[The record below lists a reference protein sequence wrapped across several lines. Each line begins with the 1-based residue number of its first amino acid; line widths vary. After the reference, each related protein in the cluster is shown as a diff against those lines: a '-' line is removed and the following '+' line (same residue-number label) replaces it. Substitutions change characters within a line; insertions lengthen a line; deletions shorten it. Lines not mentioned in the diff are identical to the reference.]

1 MIKLITLATTT
12 AVATLLTGCVVGPD
26 AGYGYGQQTYYS
38 DPGYAYGPSYAPL
51 YGTVNVWGGGG
62 RDHDWDRRDYRRGDR
77 DWRHDRNW
85 GDRNWGDRNWG
96 GDRNGGD
103 RHWGDRGN
111 GNGNGWGHGN
121 NGNRSNEGNR
131 GNRGDRDWRSGQV
144 DNYRGNGHSH

>member
-85 GDRNWGDRNWG
+85 GDRNWG

-131 GNRGDRDWRSGQV
+131 GNRGNRGDRDWRSGQV

>member
-62 RDHDWDRRDYRRGDR
+62 RDRDWDRRDYNRGDR
-77 DWRHDRNW
+77 DWRRDRNG
-85 GDRNWGDRNWG
+85 GDRNWGS
-96 GDRNGGD
+96 DRNGGD
-103 RHWGDRGN
+103 RHWTDR

-131 GNRGDRDWRSGQV
+131 GNGGGRDWRSGQA
-144 DNYRGNGHSH
+144 DNDRGNGHSH

>member
-26 AGYGYGQQTYYS
+26 AGYGYGYGQQTYYS

-62 RDHDWDRRDYRRGDR
+62 GRDRDWDRRDYRHGDR
-77 DWRHDRNW
+77 DWRR
-85 GDRNWGDRNWG
+85 DRNWGDRNWG

-103 RHWGDRGN
+103 RHWDRGN
-111 GNGNGWGHGN
+111 GNGNAWGHAN

-131 GNRGDRDWRSGQV
+131 GNGNGGGRDWRSGQV

>member
-85 GDRNWGDRNWG
+85 GDRNWG
-96 GDRNGGD
+96 GDRSGGD
-103 RHWGDRGN
+103 RHWGDRSN

-131 GNRGDRDWRSGQV
+131 GNRGDHDWRSGQV

>member
-85 GDRNWGDRNWG
+85 GDRNWG

-131 GNRGDRDWRSGQV
+131 GNRGDHDWRSGQV

>member
-85 GDRNWGDRNWG
+85 GDRNWG

>member
-85 GDRNWGDRNWG
+85 GDRNWG
-96 GDRNGGD
+96 GDRSGGD

>member
-85 GDRNWGDRNWG
+85 GDRNWG

-103 RHWGDRGN
+103 RHWGDRGNGNGN

>member
-26 AGYGYGQQTYYS
+26 AGYGYGQQAYYS

-62 RDHDWDRRDYRRGDR
+62 GRDHDWDHRDYRRGDR
-77 DWRHDRNW
+77 DWRH
-85 GDRNWGDRNWG
+85 DRNWGDRNWG

-121 NGNRSNEGNR
+121 NGNRSNEGNH
-131 GNRGDRDWRSGQV
+131 GNHGDRDWRSGQV